1 MNKIETKSRI
11 SRFFE
16 LNPQPPLNSR
26 ALRNVHWART
36 DSMSLAELYCQY
48 FEKRVTHADHLA
60 DLLAQSA
67 RARELVGNAQSV
79 VVIGPGFGEEID
91 QLEGLY
97 EGPVWAVEINKNAWP
112 VLGFE
117 REGLGIVDSVDALPS
132 LSGPVVFVGV
142 HVLRQP
148 LLASDFLMS
157 EFAKVLLR
165 VAPDGF
171 SFLSTLPNSYVVE
184 SKFAK
189 TTSSFFR
196 CGIDCDDLLV
206 ESLRELGA
214 DVTVKMGFSNCSP
227 RARLALI
234 EVAP

>member
-1 MNKIETKSRI
+1 MTQNERKSRI

-16 LNPQPPLNSR
+16 LNPQPPLNSHAQR
-26 ALRNVHWART
+26 HVHWART
-36 DSMSLAELYCQY
+36 DSLSLAELYSQY
-48 FEKRVTHADHLA
+48 VQKSVTHGHHLA

-91 QLEGLY
+91 HIEALF
-97 EGPVWAVEINKNAWP
+97 EGPVWAAEINKNAWP

-117 REGLGIVDSVDALPS
+117 RDALRIVDSVDALPS
-132 LSGPVVFVGV
+132 LAGPVVFIGV
-142 HVLRQP
+142 HVLRQR
-148 LLASDFLMS
+148 LLASDELMS
-157 EFAKVLLR
+157 EFAKTLVR

-171 SFLSTLPNSYVVE
+171 SFLSTLPNCYVVE

>member
-11 SRFFE
+11 SRFFG

-117 REGLGIVDSVDALPS
+117 RA
-132 LSGPVVFVGV
+132 
-142 HVLRQP
+142 
-148 LLASDFLMS
+148 
-157 EFAKVLLR
+157 
-165 VAPDGF
+165 
-171 SFLSTLPNSYVVE
+171 
-184 SKFAK
+184 
-189 TTSSFFR
+189 TS
-196 CGIDCDDLLV
+196 C
-206 ESLRELGA
+206 
-214 DVTVKMGFSNCSP
+214 T
-227 RARLALI
+227 
-234 EVAP
+234 

>member
-1 MNKIETKSRI
+1 MTQNERKSRI
-11 SRFFE
+11 SRFFK
-16 LNPQPPLNSR
+16 LNPQPPLNSHAQR
-26 ALRNVHWART
+26 HVHWART
-36 DSMSLAELYCQY
+36 DSLSLAELFWQY
-48 FEKRVTHADHLA
+48 IEKGVTHAHHLA

-67 RARELVGNAQSV
+67 RARDLVANAQNV

-91 QLEGLY
+91 SLETLHD
-97 EGPVWAVEINKNAWP
+97 GPVWAVEPNKNAWP

-117 REGLGIVDSVDALPS
+117 RENLKITPDMNSLPKFEGAV
-132 LSGPVVFVGV
+132 LFTAV

-148 LLASDFLMS
+148 SLATDAAMRA
-157 EFAKVLLR
+157 FAVELLR
-165 VAPDGF
+165 AAPGGF
-171 SFLSTLPNSYVVE
+171 SLLSTLPNCYTVP

-189 TTSSFFR
+189 KTSSFFE

-214 DVTVKMGFSNCSP
+214 AVTISMGISNCTP

>member
-11 SRFFE
+11 GRFFE

-36 DSMSLAELYCQY
+36 DSLTLAELFWQY
-48 FEKRVTHADHLA
+48 VEKGVTHSHHLA

-67 RARELVGNAQSV
+67 RARELVSTAQSV

-97 EGPVWAVEINKNAWP
+97 EGPVWAAEINKNAWP

-117 REGLGIVDSVDALPS
+117 REGLRIVDSVDALPS
-132 LSGPVVFVGV
+132 LSGPVAFVGV

-148 LLASDFLMS
+148 SLATDAAMRA
-157 EFAKVLLR
+157 FAAELLR
-165 VAPDGF
+165 AAPGGF
-171 SFLSTLPNSYVVE
+171 SLLSTLPNCYTVP

-189 TTSSFFR
+189 TTSSFFE
-196 CGIDCDDLLV
+196 CGVDCDELLV

-214 DVTVKMGFSNCSP
+214 AVTISMGISNCTP